1 MKHFDSVRP
10 QHVNTRIRRRR
21 FLAYG
26 AGALSAGTVFPA
38 VLAAKEKAVAVHG
51 RITITDIEVHRIWPE
66 TLDEIEYELNHHY
79 GPRGPRYVYVVHTD
93 NGLYGLGEG
102 GPEPQEVLDQ
112 YIGSC
117 PFDWVGDETSVS
129 LYKAMYD
136 LMGKAAGVPV
146 YKLFGQKYR
155 SWVPVGAWT
164 VSTHPQRMADT
175 VQYFAAM
182 GYTWLKF
189 HLSPFENIF
198 DQFEA
203 MQAVAPKGFKIQ
215 LDFTQY
221 DSDDH
226 PFDLLD
232 KISRYPIAGL
242 YEDPLNSK
250 DVDGY
255 IELRNRLR
263 VPIARHASVMQH
275 TTDVLKRAA
284 DVYILGHYHLGIVM
298 RRAGLFAAAGVPFSI
313 QHTGG
318 HITRAMTTHMQAAF
332 KTASFHFNSGT
343 ESWKSDVV
351 NEPLQPVN
359 GFVRVPERP
368 GLGVTLNREELERLK
383 TNNLPPAPRWIIK
396 SRFENG
402 TMMYNIGGPGRAHF
416 LVMPNKRLI
425 PMSFAAPLTTEY
437 WDEDGSPEFNA
448 MYKRLKTEEMVLTKK

>member
-1 MKHFDSVRP
+1 M
-10 QHVNTRIRRRR
+10 
-21 FLAYG
+21 
-26 AGALSAGTVFPA
+26 
-38 VLAAKEKAVAVHG
+38 
-51 RITITDIEVHRIWPE
+51 
-66 TLDEIEYELNHHY
+66 
-79 GPRGPRYVYVVHTD
+79 
-93 NGLYGLGEG
+93 
-102 GPEPQEVLDQ
+102 
-112 YIGSC
+112 
-117 PFDWVGDETSVS
+117 
-129 LYKAMYD
+129 
-136 LMGKAAGVPV
+136 
-146 YKLFGQKYR
+146 
-155 SWVPVGAWT
+155 
-164 VSTHPQRMADT
+164 
-175 VQYFAAM
+175 
-182 GYTWLKF
+182 
-189 HLSPFENIF
+189 
-198 DQFEA
+198 
-203 MQAVAPKGFKIQ
+203 
-215 LDFTQY
+215 DFTQY

-226 PFDLLD
+226 TFDLLD

-263 VPIARHASVMQH
+263 VPIARHASVMRH

-332 KTASFHFNSGT
+332 KTASFHFNT
-343 ESWKSDVV
+343 DAESWKSDVV

-383 TNNLPPAPRWIIK
+383 TNNLPPAPRWIVK